1 MDIFRKLGWFFKQ
14 EKKSYLVG
22 VFSLFIVALLQL
34 IPPRV
39 IGIVVDEIAT
49 DKITQQSLLMW
60 LGVLLFS
67 AIGQYVLRYVW
78 RVRIWGNSAK
88 LEKIVRER
96 LYKHFTDM
104 DNQFFQK
111 YRTGDLMAHATND
124 IKGVGRVAGAGI
136 LTSADAI
143 SVGLTTIIA
152 MLFVV
157 DWRLT
162 LIAIIP
168 LPLLALASRILGK
181 MLHSRFREAQASFSG
196 LNDKV
201 QESIQGIKVI
211 KTFGQEKEDIEE
223 FKEQT
228 ANVVEKNRNVYKI
241 DSLFDPIITFIM
253 GISYILTISVGG
265 TLIIE
270 NVITIGDFVT
280 FVNYIGMLVWPMFAI
295 GRLFNIIERGNASYT
310 RIEQLMKETPSIVET
325 KHAITTPI
333 TGDILFSV
341 DEFIYPG
348 TDVAAL
354 QDIHISV
361 KKGQTLGI
369 VGKTGSGKTTLF
381 KLLMREYDLY
391 RGKITY
397 NGIDI
402 RDYSL
407 DALLKPIGYVPQD
420 NYLFSTTV
428 RENIR
433 FSNPNLSQA
442 EVEKAATLT
451 DIHEDIVHFPYGYD
465 TEVGERG
472 VSLSGGQK
480 QRISIARA
488 VIGNPELLILDDSLS
503 AVDAET
509 EETILTGLKHQ
520 RDDQTTILAAHRISS
535 VMHADEIVVLDAGHI
550 VERGTHEHLVS
561 LNGWYKE
568 MYDKQ
573 QLERILEG
581 EGEE

>member
-1 MDIFRKLGWFFKQ
+1 MGIFKKLGWFFKE
-14 EKKSYLVG
+14 EKKSYLIG

-49 DKITQQSLLMW
+49 KRLTRQSLLMW
-60 LGVLLFS
+60 LGVLLAS
-67 AIGQYVLRYVW
+67 AVGQYVLRYVW
-78 RVRIWGNSAK
+78 RTRIWGNAAK
-88 LEKIVRER
+88 LERIVRQR
-96 LYKHFTDM
+96 LYHHFTQM

-143 SVGLTTIIA
+143 SVGVTTILA

-168 LPLLALASRILGK
+168 LPLLAIASRVLGK
-181 MLHSRFREAQASFSG
+181 LLHTRFRESQASFSN

-201 QESIQGIKVI
+201 QESIQGIKVV
-211 KTFGQEKEDIEE
+211 KTFGQEEEDIDE
-223 FKEQT
+223 FKEKS
-228 ANVVEKNRNVYKI
+228 ADIVEKNRKVYQV
-241 DSLFDPIITFIM
+241 DSLFDPIITFII
-253 GISYILTISVGG
+253 GVSYVLTISVGG
-265 TLIIE
+265 ILIME
-270 NVITIGDFVT
+270 NAITIGDFIT

-310 RIEQLMKETPSIVET
+310 RIEQLMVEKPSILEQE
-325 KHAITTPI
+325 KAITTPV
-333 TGDILFSV
+333 TGDISFDIQSFV
-341 DEFIYPG
+341 YPDAS
-348 TDVAAL
+348 TPAL
-354 QDIHISV
+354 ENIQLDI
-361 KKGQTLGI
+361 KQGETLGV

-381 KLLMREYDLY
+381 KLLTREYDLY
-391 RGKITY
+391 EGSITY
-397 NGIDI
+397 NGHDI

-407 DALLKPIGYVPQD
+407 NALLGAIGYVPQD

-433 FSNPNLSQA
+433 FSDPTLSQEA
-442 EVEKAATLT
+442 VEQAATLT
-451 DIHEDIVHFPYGYD
+451 DVHEDILGFPKGYD

-488 VIGNPELLILDDSLS
+488 VIQAPELLILDDSLS

-509 EETILTGLKHQ
+509 EETILSGLKQQ
-520 RDDQTTILAAHRISS
+520 RGDQTMILAAHRISS
-535 VMHADEIVVLDAGHI
+535 VMHADEIIVMDEGKI
-550 VERGTHEHLVS
+550 VERGTHEQLVS
-561 LNGWYKE
+561 LDGWYKE

-573 QLERILEG
+573 QLEKSLKGVVG
-581 EGEE
+581 E